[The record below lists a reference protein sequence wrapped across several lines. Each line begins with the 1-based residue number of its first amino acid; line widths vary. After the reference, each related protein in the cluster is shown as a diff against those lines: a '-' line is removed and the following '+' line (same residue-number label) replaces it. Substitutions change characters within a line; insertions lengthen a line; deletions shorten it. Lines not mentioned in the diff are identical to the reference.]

1 MTSLVPRDSPN
12 EFALLQAI
20 DQACVAFEQAWIE
33 GKLPALTAY
42 MPDFSADTY
51 SKALRELLWIKW
63 TQLRKRN
70 TPPQLETYTAK
81 FAEFSDVVKDA

>member
-1 MTSLVPRDSPN
+1 
-12 EFALLQAI
+12 
-20 DQACVAFEQAWIE
+20 
-33 GKLPALTAY
+33 
-42 MPDFSADTY
+42 
-51 SKALRELLWIKW
+51 LLWIKW